1 VATRY
6 DKERSFHDSLVESE
20 HDRAADRFYAVN
32 VSSWSFYRDLLLEEA
47 RRAEEGRILEYG
59 SGAGSYSSL
68 ALAEAGFPAVGIDLS
83 AASVEA
89 ARERAAREAPDVALD
104 YRVMNAEA
112 LEFEDA
118 SFDLVCGNGILH
130 HLELDRA
137 YAEVARVLRPG
148 GSAVFS
154 EPLGHNPA
162 INLYRRL
169 TPAQRTEDEH
179 PLRMVDLKLAER
191 HFGKVEARYFH
202 LLVLAATPLRDTRL
216 FQPVRRGLDR
226 VDRLIFDAVPPSRR
240 LAWQVVLR
248 LTQPRTPR

>member
-6 DKERSFHDSLVESE
+6 DKERRFHDSLVESD

-32 VSSWSFYRDLLLEEA
+32 VSSWSFYRDLLLGEA
-47 RRAEEGRILEYG
+47 RKVDEPRILEYG
-59 SGAGSYSSL
+59 SGAGGYSSL
-68 ALAEAGFPAVGIDLS
+68 ALAEAGFPVIGIDLS
-83 AASVEA
+83 EASVQA
-89 ARERAAREAPDVALD
+89 AREHAAREAPDVALD

-112 LEFEDA
+112 LEFAEA

-130 HLELDRA
+130 HLELERA
-137 YAEVARVLRPG
+137 YSEVARVLRPG

-154 EPLGHNPA
+154 EPLGHNPL

-179 PLRMVDLKLAER
+179 PLRMSDLRLAEAY
-191 HFGKVEARYFH
+191 FGKVEGWYFH
-202 LLVLAATPLRDTRL
+202 LVVLAATPLAGTRL
-216 FQPVRRGLDR
+216 FPYVRRGLDR
-226 VDRLIFDAVPPSRR
+226 VDRMIFDTVRPSRR

-248 LTQPRTPR
+248 LTQPRTR